1 MKDGQT
7 FASAAA
13 VEWTVD
19 GMETQNAA
27 AVNLHSATGNAYNVA
42 GWGWARAVGTILGD
56 HGRHDA
62 HQLQLVS
69 HRPLSLARKKSGG
82 SGFERR
88 EASLMKEGHLFCI
101 SCCCSVNAR
110 VAVK

>member
-1 MKDGQT
+1 MSSPPDYYLTSLSSTKSLWIGRWEEVEADVSST
-7 FASAAA
+7 A

-62 HQLQLVS
+62 HQLQLAS
-69 HRPLSLARKKSGG
+69 HRPLSLARKKS
-82 SGFERR
+82 
-88 EASLMKEGHLFCI
+88 LP
-101 SCCCSVNAR
+101 
-110 VAVK
+110 